1 MSIPVLAA
9 LIINT
14 TIIALDKKI
23 KFNIYVSIIVLI
35 ITIILSLLSLIPLIP
50 YTLGG
55 PIIIPNG

>member
-1 MSIPVLAA
+1 MSIPALAA
-9 LIINT
+9 LVINT
-14 TIIALDKKI
+14 IIIILDKKI
-23 KFNIYVSIIVLI
+23 KFNIYVAIIVLI